1 VHVDALAA
9 LGGQS
14 QRLGVVGQ
22 AGRHP
27 DENVVDDR
35 APGGDAHADAT
46 DGTCPASG
54 VIWTLSTL
62 DPNNP
67 NSFIWVGEQEA
78 VTSVTPTFF
87 VAESHEVQN
96 NTNTTATG
104 SFTSTVAKTF
114 SYTVGGSVS
123 GSFFDLVTAGVS
135 GSITQS
141 TTTTTGVTA
150 SAPIPPGGVLIGQY
164 GVAGY
169 AITVTSTQYY
179 SLGDYNSP
187 TAPDAYC
194 AWDGNPPTTANIQ
207 APTFYTGWRI
217 IPG

>member
-1 VHVDALAA
+1 MFHSTLRRRSWARLGLLALA
-9 LGGQS
+9 L
-14 QRLGVVGQ
+14 VMVPVGF
-22 AGRHP
+22 AST
-27 DENVVDDR
+27 
-35 APGGDAHADAT
+35 AHADTT
-46 DGTCPASG
+46 DGTCPTSG
-54 VIWTLSTL
+54 VTWTQSIL

-67 NSFIWVGEQEA
+67 SSFIWVGEGDV

-96 NTNTTATG
+96 NTSTTATG
-104 SFTSTVAKTF
+104 SFTSTVSKTF

-123 GSFFDLVTAGVS
+123 ASFFKLVTVGVS
-135 GSITQS
+135 ASITQS

-150 SAPIPPGGVLIGQY
+150 GAPIPPGGVLIGQY

-169 AITVTSTQYY
+169 EISVTSTQYY

-187 TAPDAYC
+187 TGPDAYC
-194 AWDGNPPTTANIQ
+194 AWDGNPRSTYSIQ
-207 APTFYTGWRI
+207 APTFYTGWRL